1 MLDRARFHW
10 AVVTIYKGFYI
21 APNLSHQLHDSN
33 RANPVANPGWNAR
46 GFMGGLWVGAI
57 ASDRNS
63 VPPKS
68 SARIADNEFAPHS
81 AIRDLDAI
89 RPRGSW
95 KHTDFSRWKAP
106 RRPSACIAARC
117 AMCVPA
123 TDADTPKGIKLFV
136 LVVTRGQCDAPYR
149 PLPNLSIVACQPA
162 PLSRVR

>member
-46 GFMGGLWVGAI
+46 GFMGGLWIGAI

-81 AIRDLDAI
+81 KANAANPGLGCNKAEGVLEAHRFYQMESPPTPFRLHSCPVRYVCARYRRRYSERD
-89 RPRGSW
+89 
-95 KHTDFSRWKAP
+95 K
-106 RRPSACIAARC
+106 
-117 AMCVPA
+117 
-123 TDADTPKGIKLFV
+123 
-136 LVVTRGQCDAPYR
+136 VVCFW
-149 PLPNLSIVACQPA
+149 
-162 PLSRVR
+162 